1 MQQNWARILLIILI
15 HAAALFA
22 LVIAFYFSL
31 FLGLQVHPMLG
42 NLGIITVVVL
52 AVLYVYIGWVKP
64 IRRAKTASDEASS

>member
-1 MQQNWARILLIILI
+1 MKQNWARILQMTMI

-22 LVIAFYFSL
+22 LFIALSFAL

-42 NLGIITVVVL
+42 NLGIVTVGLL

-64 IRRAKTASDEASS
+64 ARRARRP